1 MILTSSLSKAG
12 FVKGADDEN
21 GIERGCGR
29 AAATASGRSRG
40 RVDVAARRAAAKR
53 AMATVQRRMT
63 KVLVRVLG
71 VYELW
76 RIGDEDDNLCCFNME
91 KNGKDH
97 SVINHVCLLLGEEEK
112 KIDYLPNIVIR

>member
-1 MILTSSLSKAG
+1 M
-12 FVKGADDEN
+12 
-21 GIERGCGR
+21 
-29 AAATASGRSRG
+29 
-40 RVDVAARRAAAKR
+40 AARRAAAKR

-91 KNGKDH
+91 KKWKGPFCYQ
-97 SVINHVCLLLGEEEK
+97 SCLFASWRRRKKNRLSTKYRYPLIKFNQELLSIS
-112 KIDYLPNIVIR
+112 IDS

>member
-1 MILTSSLSKAG
+1 
-12 FVKGADDEN
+12 
-21 GIERGCGR
+21 
-29 AAATASGRSRG
+29 
-40 RVDVAARRAAAKR
+40 VAARRAAAKR

-91 KNGKDH
+91 RTILL
-97 SVINHVCLLLGEEEK
+97 SIMFVCFLEK
-112 KIDYLPNIVIR
+112 KKKKSIIYQISLSVN